1 MTTGSTSR
9 PNPSAI
15 DFYLNPEALGPRLL
29 ATYDELRAIYGPQGW
44 WPAKHSFEMCA
55 GAILVQNTAWANAR
69 RALDNLERYGADS
82 VLGVVALSEA
92 ELADLVRPSGYY
104 NQKAAKLA
112 IFCEHVVEA
121 YGADLESFLSLPL
134 DRLRTELLGL
144 WGIGEETADSIILYA
159 AKKPSFVMDTYTA
172 RLLERT
178 GIVPSGTGKAE
189 LRAAVMAAV
198 PEDVKLY
205 AEFHALIVQ
214 HGKHRCGS
222 TPQCGECS
230 LIASCTFGQSTG
242 IVGVRPARAAA
253 AGRDYWAEP

>member
-55 GAILVQNTAWANAR
+55 GAVLVQNTAWANAR

-172 RLLERT
+172 RLLERM

>member
-1 MTTGSTSR
+1 MTTGSTPQ
-9 PNPSAI
+9 PNALASE
-15 DFYLNPEALGPRLL
+15 FYMNPEALGPRLM
-29 ATYDELRAIYGPQGW
+29 ATYDQLRAIYGPQGW

-69 RALDNLERYGADS
+69 RALDNLERNGADS
-82 VLGVVALSEA
+82 VLGVVALSEV

-112 IFCEHVVEA
+112 IFCEHVVEQ
-121 YGADLESFLSLPL
+121 YGADLGSFLALPL
-134 DRLRTELLGL
+134 DRLRTELLEL

-159 AKKPSFVMDTYTA
+159 ARKPSFVMDTYTA
-172 RLLERT
+172 RLLERM
-178 GIVPSGTGKAE
+178 GIVPPGTGKTE
-189 LRAAVMAAV
+189 LRAAVMAAI

-230 LIASCTFGQSTG
+230 LIASCKFGQTTG
-242 IVGVRPARAAA
+242 IVGVRPSRG
-253 AGRDYWAEP
+253 AGVERDFWAKA